1 MLLGRSQ
8 QLEQLNEYYSREGSQ
23 IVVVYGQKH
32 IGKTA
37 LVKEFAKDKS
47 VSFYV
52 ARACS
57 EKEQVYQW
65 SRELGNKGSIESLA
79 SFDSIFMALTEN
91 VAGKSILVV
100 EEFQN
105 MVKSGSGFMKEL
117 ITFIDREWENREV
130 LVLLCTSSVGWVENS
145 MLKKIG
151 EAAYA
156 LSGLLKIKELNFKD
170 CTAFFPNYTKDQCIE
185 IYAVLGGLPGMWA
198 CFDDTYTVKEN
209 IIRTI
214 LKRNGSLCHD
224 GERLLAEEL
233 REPAVY
239 NTILASIAEG
249 RHKLNDLHLH
259 TGFSR
264 AKISVY
270 LKNLMEL
277 ELVEKVFSFDTEG
290 YDNAQKGIYRI
301 SNRFTHFYF
310 KFIYPHLSSLE
321 LMDAEAF
328 YASFIAPELKSYV
341 AEYFIDVCK
350 EHLEELN
357 EEGELPFIY
366 DKAGEWIGKVGTIDV
381 VAQDEENNTLLVH
394 CNYDKPMMPYE
405 EYEKLLY
412 CAKKARLEAGY
423 VYLYSIG
430 KFDEKLTLEA
440 RVKENLT
447 LVSLKEL

>member
-1 MLLGRSQ
+1 MLLGRGAE
-8 QLEQLNEYYSREGSQ
+8 LEQLNHYYDREGSQ

-37 LVKEFAKDKS
+37 LVKEFVKDKHA
-47 VSFYV
+47 SFYV

-65 SRELGNKGSIESLA
+65 SRELGTKDSMQPHT

-91 VAGKSILVV
+91 DAEKSVLVV

-105 MVKSGSGFMKEL
+105 TVKAGPAFMKEL
-117 ITFIDREWENREV
+117 TTFINREWENREV

-151 EAAYA
+151 EAAYE
-156 LSGLLKIKELNFKD
+156 LSGLLKIKELRFRD
-170 CTAFFPNYTKDQCIE
+170 CAAFFPNYTKEQCIE

-198 CFDDTYTVKEN
+198 CFDDTLTVKEN

-224 GERLLAEEL
+224 GERLLTEDL

-290 YDNAQKGIYRI
+290 YDNVQKGIYRI

-321 LMDAEAF
+321 FMDEEAF

-350 EHLEELN
+350 EHLEDMN
-357 EEGELPFIY
+357 EAGELPFIY
-366 DKAGEWIGKVGTIDV
+366 DRAGEWIGKVGTIDI
-381 VAQDEENNTLLVH
+381 VAQNEENNTLLVH

-412 CAKKARLEAGY
+412 CAKKAKLEAEY
-423 VYLYSIG
+423 VYLYSVG
-430 KFDEKLTLEA
+430 NFDEKLSLEA

>member
-1 MLLGRSQ
+1 MLLGRSLE
-8 QLEQLNEYYSREGSQ
+8 LEQLNEYYNREGSQ

-37 LVKEFAKDKS
+37 LVKEFTKDKT

-65 SRELGNKGSIESLA
+65 SRELETKGSIDSIT

-105 MVKSGSGFMKEL
+105 TVKAGAGFMKEL
-117 ITFIDREWENREV
+117 ITFINREWENREV

-156 LSGLLKIKELNFKD
+156 LSGLLKIKELRFQD
-170 CTAFFPNYTKDQCIE
+170 CTAFFPNYTKEQCIE
-185 IYAVLGGLPGMWA
+185 TYAVLGGLPGMWA

-249 RHKLNDLHLH
+249 RHKLNDLYLH

-290 YDNAQKGIYRI
+290 YDNVQKGIYRI

-310 KFIYPHLSSLE
+310 KFIYPHLSRLE
-321 LMDAEAF
+321 LMEEEAF
-328 YASFIAPELKSYV
+328 FAAFIAPELKSYV

-350 EHLEELN
+350 EHLETLN

-366 DKAGEWIGKVGTIDV
+366 EKAGEWIGKVGTIDL
-381 VAQDEENNTLLVH
+381 VAQDDGNNTLLVH

-430 KFDEKLTLEA
+430 KFDEKLSLEA